1 MLDMRHEAR
10 RAAAVSPEKRSRR
23 LGMCQVE
30 PALAGHE
37 ELAADR
43 RHAVENV
50 DRDGVFLDAVGTP
63 GKGLLH
69 DVLQEA
75 PLPFGGHKV
84 PADDDA
90 LELILHELR

>member
-1 MLDMRHEAR
+1 MLQ
-10 RAAAVSPEKRSRR
+10 AATEPTSLNPDHRVGQGVKAWIT
-23 LGMCQVE
+23 VE
-30 PALAGHE
+30 
-37 ELAADR
+37 
-43 RHAVENV
+43 
-50 DRDGVFLDAVGTP
+50 GVNRNGVGFDPIGAP

-75 PLPFGGHKV
+75 LLPFGVHKV